1 MKKQM
6 RAALAVIFMLVCT
19 IAQAT
24 NLDIKIES
32 TYAGEWSGYLNNTYD
47 IRFTDRIFTAN
58 AWDGICLPFDMNETQ
73 LINTFG
79 EGGYEIRAF
88 KEMNGNNFVFE
99 SASTI
104 THGVPYLIKI
114 KNGIAEDGTVRFI
127 GVTIASIVE
136 DDYFTADPTS
146 GLQFRGFYFRKYSYQ
161 MYDSDNS
168 HTFYTINAEGTLSK
182 AIWLNEPGYIGP
194 YAYFFVNDASAVT
207 TIGVEGA
214 FTGGGSESGEGGDE
228 PAPTTLDGKIAAR
241 AQLTNLPTIYLD
253 IDMPEGE
260 TLNSY
265 LYKNRDTN
273 EAPYRYSKIKVVAT
287 SDTSSPDYLESF
299 EESDIDEAGV
309 TNLQIKVRGNSTASV
324 GNGKRPYR
332 LKFAKGHKHDL
343 INGGY
348 SKRNWTLLANAYDRS
363 LMRNALAYHIGQY
376 VGMDFCPGY
385 KFVDLVI
392 NNEYRGTYQ
401 VSDQVEA
408 GKNRV
413 DIDEDND
420 WMMEFATWTNMT
432 EEPCITSNISYM
444 TSIKNPDA
452 DDLTEEQLTTLKADV
467 KAWVNQLG
475 AAWDNNSNTS
485 GWPAYNDIESLVKFY
500 IGINLTG
507 DYDGFFVVKGY
518 RPLGGKQFWGPLW
531 DKDLSFN
538 NCSELSSDKEK
549 QLVENYNYG
558 TFAQTFQKLHSNYL
572 FISKAKELID
582 RLVDE
587 GLASK
592 LAQHID
598 AMADDLNQSQA
609 LNYEKYS
616 ITATLGLE
624 TQNKSTDYSTYPAQ
638 LKTYM
643 EERIPLVQN
652 AITALYNEAVKA
664 KITAN
669 YNPDNYWYGTGVYN
683 YKNKLADVTVSNRT
697 LKAGTWNTFCVPFD
711 ATEAQMKAAL
721 GCDYELRTHSGM
733 DTDGKTMLF
742 ETPSTKDIAAGYP
755 YLIKLTGTS
764 DVSNMTFSDV
774 MIVEDANQNTKYNGQ
789 CVTFDNEHYFYG
801 TLFTTANNN
810 TNLNKNT
817 DYVFTNDVYAEN
829 DVLTKVPS
837 DIIAGARA
845 FIRVPEG
852 ETPTISFSASTP
864 NTVELIDGQPYTN
877 TTDQTVEKVTYT
889 RTFKDSHCN
898 KYQAWFVP
906 FNYTITSEDATHFR
920 FFKVNSISHS
930 ASETGGEITDKSKLY
945 IYLEPINAGT
955 VLKANKPYVIK
966 PNAVLE
972 NHEFTSEN
980 VELKAV
986 PSGTC
991 LETSNADFAYYFY
1004 GTYAEK
1010 MQPTNRYEILALNGG
1025 KICWYGTGAWVV
1037 PYRWYI
1043 KVSAKDYA
1051 KISFEFVEDSQTT
1064 GIRTT
1069 ETEKE
1074 PESYYSPNGILLEKL
1089 VKGLNIIKMKDGST
1103 RKVIVR

>member
-1 MKKQM
+1 M
-6 RAALAVIFMLVCT
+6 A
-19 IAQAT
+19 
-24 NLDIKIES
+24 
-32 TYAGEWSGYLNNTYD
+32 
-47 IRFTDRIFTAN
+47 
-58 AWDGICLPFDMNETQ
+58 
-73 LINTFG
+73 
-79 EGGYEIRAF
+79 
-88 KEMNGNNFVFE
+88 
-99 SASTI
+99 
-104 THGVPYLIKI
+104 
-114 KNGIAEDGTVRFI
+114 
-127 GVTIASIVE
+127 
-136 DDYFTADPTS
+136 
-146 GLQFRGFYFRKYSYQ
+146 
-161 MYDSDNS
+161 
-168 HTFYTINAEGTLSK
+168 
-182 AIWLNEPGYIGP
+182 
-194 YAYFFVNDASAVT
+194 
-207 TIGVEGA
+207 
-214 FTGGGSESGEGGDE
+214 
-228 PAPTTLDGKIAAR
+228 GKIAAR

-299 EESDIDEAGV
+299 EESDIDENGV
-309 TNLQIKVRGNSTASV
+309 TNLQIKVRGNSTATV

-408 GKNRV
+408 GKKRV

-669 YNPDNYWYGTGVYN
+669 YNPDNYWYGTGVYD
-683 YKNKLADVTVSNRT
+683 YKNKLADVTVRNRT

-711 ATEAQMKAAL
+711 ATETQMKAAL

-864 NTVELIDGQPYTN
+864 NTVELIDGQPYTYTEN
-877 TTDQTVEKVTYT
+877 TTVESVAFT
-889 RTFKDSHCN
+889 RKFNNGGLK
-898 KYQAWFVP
+898 AWFMP
-906 FNYTITSEDATHFR
+906 FDYTITENDAKSFTFY
-920 FFKVNSISHS
+920 NINMIAAS
-930 ASETGGEITDKSKLY
+930 AEVGGEVTDENAIY
-945 IYLEPINAGT
+945 IYIVKMKVGNTLLANTPYLIKASTAYPNGYVFNFENV
-955 VLKANKPYVIK
+955 VLKAPVTGSR
-966 PNAVLE
+966 L
-972 NHEFTSEN
+972 H
-980 VELKAV
+980 
-986 PSGTC
+986 
-991 LETSNADFAYYFY
+991 LETRANEYDFY
-1004 GTYAEK
+1004 GCYDKYTPK
-1010 MQPTNRYEILALNGG
+1010 TNGEVFWMGTNGSLIPSLANTTM
-1025 KICWYGTGAWVV
+1025 KS
-1037 PYRWYI
+1037 YRWYI
-1043 KVSAKDYA
+1043 KATSKSGNSAKVNFIIEEYDPDA
-1051 KISFEFVEDSQTT
+1051 T

-1069 ETEKE
+1069 KTEKE
-1074 PESYYSPNGILLEKL
+1074 PESYFSPNGILLEKP

>member
-24 NLDIKIES
+24 NLDIKIQS
-32 TYAGEWSGYLNNTYD
+32 TYASEWSSYLNNTYD
-47 IRFTDRIFTAN
+47 IKFTDRIFTAN

-79 EGGYEIRAF
+79 ENGYEIRSF
-88 KEMNGNNFVFE
+88 KEMSGNKFVFE
-99 SASTI
+99 NASTI

-114 KNGIAEDGTVRFI
+114 KNGIAEDGTVRFK
-127 GVTIASIVE
+127 GVTIASSVT
-136 DDYFTADPTS
+136 DDYIKVEPTP
-146 GLQFRGFYFRKYSYQ
+146 GLQFRGFYFRKYGAALV
-161 MYDSDNS
+161 DNQS
-168 HTFYTINAEGTLSK
+168 GHAQYTIKSDGTLEK
-182 AIWLNEPGYIGP
+182 DHWYDDPGCIGP

-214 FTGGGSESGEGGDE
+214 FTGGGSESGEGGDD

-260 TLNSY
+260 TLNTY
-265 LYKNRDTN
+265 LYKNRATN

-420 WMMEFATWTNMT
+420 WMMEFATWANMT

-587 GLASK
+587 ELASK

-643 EERIPLVQN
+643 EERIPLVQE
-652 AITALYNEAVKA
+652 AITALYNEAKKA

-669 YNPDNYWYGTGVYN
+669 YYPDNYWYGTGVYD
-683 YKNKLADVTVSNRT
+683 YKNKLADVTVRNRT

-711 ATEAQMKAAL
+711 ATETQMKAAL

-742 ETPSTKDIAAGYP
+742 ETPATKDIAAGYP

-774 MIVEDANQNTKYNGQ
+774 MIVEDANQDTKYNGQ

-829 DVLTKVPS
+829 DVLTKVSS

-852 ETPTISFSASTP
+852 ETAAIKMGEVVIEDLVFDVNNGSVSADKLNGTYNIQLKNRGLLYADGWCTITLPFTITKKNFEAAIGYETKLRELSSIKGTSFEFGKVADKTMHAGVPYLIMIDNTDTSITKDLGTVVFNNTKMEATEGTRVSPKEDYAFVGILEAKQLAKDGTELFMGANSELYKPSSTSGKLGGGRAYFKIPSKAST
-864 NTVELIDGQPYTN
+864 
-877 TTDQTVEKVTYT
+877 
-889 RTFKDSHCN
+889 
-898 KYQAWFVP
+898 
-906 FNYTITSEDATHFR
+906 
-920 FFKVNSISHS
+920 
-930 ASETGGEITDKSKLY
+930 
-945 IYLEPINAGT
+945 
-955 VLKANKPYVIK
+955 
-966 PNAVLE
+966 
-972 NHEFTSEN
+972 
-980 VELKAV
+980 
-986 PSGTC
+986 SG
-991 LETSNADFAYYFY
+991 
-1004 GTYAEK
+1004 
-1010 MQPTNRYEILALNGG
+1010 
-1025 KICWYGTGAWVV
+1025 
-1037 PYRWYI
+1037 
-1043 KVSAKDYA
+1043 A
-1051 KISFEFVEDSQTT
+1051 KISVMIDGIVTSIEEQIKNAVEPKDSRVFNLNGQKINSSNLQSLPR
-1064 GIRTT
+1064 GIYI
-1069 ETEKE
+1069 
-1074 PESYYSPNGILLEKL
+1074 SNGKK
-1089 VKGLNIIKMKDGST
+1089 VMK
-1103 RKVIVR
+1103 

>member
-1 MKKQM
+1 
-6 RAALAVIFMLVCT
+6 MLVCT

-24 NLDIKIES
+24 NLDIKIQS
-32 TYAGEWSGYLNNTYD
+32 TYASEWSSYLNNTYD
-47 IRFTDRIFTAN
+47 IKFTDRIFTAN

-79 EGGYEIRAF
+79 ENGYEIRSF
-88 KEMNGNNFVFE
+88 KEMNGNKFVFE
-99 SASTI
+99 NASTI

-114 KNGIAEDGTVRFI
+114 KNGIAEDGTVRFK
-127 GVTIASIVE
+127 GVTIASSVT
-136 DDYFTADPTS
+136 DDYIKVEPTP
-146 GLQFRGFYFRKYSYQ
+146 GLQFRGFYFRKYGSALV
-161 MYDSDNS
+161 DNQS
-168 HTFYTINAEGTLSK
+168 GHAQYTIKPDGTLEK
-182 AIWLNEPGYIGP
+182 DHWYNDPGRIGP
-194 YAYFFVNDASAVT
+194 YAYFFVNDASTTTSIGIEGVVT
-207 TIGVEGA
+207 
-214 FTGGGSESGEGGDE
+214 GSGNGEGGGETPDL
-228 PAPTTLDGKIAAR
+228 TTLAGKIAAR

-299 EESDIDEAGV
+299 EESDIDENGV
-309 TNLQIKVRGNSTASV
+309 TNLQIKVRGNSTATV

-408 GKNRV
+408 GKKRV

-669 YNPDNYWYGTGVYN
+669 YNPDNYWYGTGVYD
-683 YKNKLADVTVSNRT
+683 YKNKLADVTVRNRT

-711 ATEAQMKAAL
+711 ATETQMKAAL

-864 NTVELIDGQPYTN
+864 NTVELIDGQPYTYTEN
-877 TTDQTVEKVTYT
+877 TTVESVAFT
-889 RTFKDSHCN
+889 RKFNNGGLK
-898 KYQAWFVP
+898 AWFMP
-906 FNYTITSEDATHFR
+906 FDYTITENDAKSFTFY
-920 FFKVNSISHS
+920 NINMIAAS
-930 ASETGGEITDKSKLY
+930 AEVGGEVTDENAIY
-945 IYLEPINAGT
+945 IYIVKMKVGNTLLANTPYLIKASTAYPNGYVFNFENV
-955 VLKANKPYVIK
+955 VLKAPVTGSR
-966 PNAVLE
+966 L
-972 NHEFTSEN
+972 H
-980 VELKAV
+980 
-986 PSGTC
+986 
-991 LETSNADFAYYFY
+991 LETRANEYDFY
-1004 GTYAEK
+1004 GCYDKYTPK
-1010 MQPTNRYEILALNGG
+1010 TNGEVFWMGTNGSLIPSLANTTM
-1025 KICWYGTGAWVV
+1025 KS
-1037 PYRWYI
+1037 YRWYI
-1043 KVSAKDYA
+1043 KATSKSGNSAKVNFIIEEYDPDA
-1051 KISFEFVEDSQTT
+1051 T

-1069 ETEKE
+1069 KTEKE
-1074 PESYYSPNGILLEKL
+1074 PESYFSPNGILLEKP